1 MRVLSAA
8 AWVSAAADGTG
19 RGGGAVGGGA
29 LAEVTG
35 AVVAVELG
43 AVDCQSLISGGS
55 KRERPAA
62 GDWAPGGG
70 ACATPS

>member
-8 AWVSAAADGTG
+8 AWVSVAADGTG
-19 RGGGAVGGGA
+19 RGGGAVGSGA

-43 AVDCQSLISGGS
+43 VVDGPDMASDTRLSGPDLRR
-55 KRERPAA
+55 K
-62 GDWAPGGG
+62 
-70 ACATPS
+70 

>member
-1 MRVLSAA
+1 
-8 AWVSAAADGTG
+8 VSAAADGTG

-43 AVDCQSLISGGS
+43 VVDGPDMASDTRLSGPDLRR
-55 KRERPAA
+55 K
-62 GDWAPGGG
+62 
-70 ACATPS
+70 